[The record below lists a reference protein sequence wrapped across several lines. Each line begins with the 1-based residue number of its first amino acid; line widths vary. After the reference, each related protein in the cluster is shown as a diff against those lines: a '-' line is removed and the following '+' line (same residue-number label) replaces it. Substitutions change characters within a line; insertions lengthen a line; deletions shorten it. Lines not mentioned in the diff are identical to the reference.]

1 MTIQGIKK
9 DLAKKAAKA
18 MVPRLREE
26 FVSKGGQLEDFD
38 EELATSKLCAF
49 FESQPPVFWDQ
60 IAISE
65 NTSLD
70 EIAQDI
76 ADSLE
81 EAIYLEKMSARDII
95 DMLMEEEGISRRLK
109 SVKQ

>member
-9 DLAKKAAKA
+9 DLVKKAAKA

-26 FVSKGGQLEDFD
+26 FLSKGGRQEDFD
-38 EELATSKLCAF
+38 EALAMNRVCSF

-65 NTSLD
+65 DASLD

-81 EAIYLEKMSARDII
+81 EAIYLERMSAEDILQ
-95 DMLMEEEGISRRLK
+95 MMKEEEGISRRLK
-109 SVKQ
+109 NIR

>member
-9 DLAKKAAKA
+9 DLVKKAAKA

-26 FVSKGGQLEDFD
+26 FLSKGGRQEDFD
-38 EELATSKLCAF
+38 EALAMNRVCSF

-65 NTSLD
+65 DTSLD
-70 EIAQDI
+70 DIAQDI

-81 EAIYLEKMSARDII
+81 ESLLTPYGERGPFGWVSETGRCAGSP
-95 DMLMEEEGISRRLK
+95 
-109 SVKQ
+109 